1 MKKKILF
8 VCPTNRWEA
17 RERSLVHD
25 IKIALTRGSEVSFYG
40 LKNSPLDK
48 HLYNEKIT
56 KFYHPGLV
64 QTHFFLWPKLKVLST
79 LLEDEDLALVHCY
92 KLNILWP
99 ICFFLRGN
107 KEVSVIHSQ
116 YFELKKNYR
125 VLWHRLLI
133 RRCDMIFVPFEHLV
147 KNAWSR
153 LGMPSRKIEV
163 RPPLLTEVDN
173 SREEAVIFDKFEQ
186 FYSIG
191 LYVSDSD
198 KSLNKFSSYIKAL
211 EVSNEYFNWKKP
223 IKLVFV
229 TEGLWSEK
237 TVYQGLKQRVLDAG
251 VEEHVVFYSGG
262 KPSNYIQH
270 FDLWMSLLKGEGLD
284 DFALMAIS
292 IGTPILVP
300 RHPSTVEFFSVYGR
314 VGETYKN
321 NDVREIVRKWERL
334 LSDPDAYQ
342 DQIEAASGKIRKEH
356 SYINQENQYLRA
368 YEKVV
373 LRRERY
379 RLRKAESA
387 SLKP

>member
-1 MKKKILF
+1 VKKKILF

-25 IKIALTRGSEVSFYG
+25 IKIALARGNDVAFYG
-40 LKNSPLDK
+40 LKGSSIDK
-48 HLYNEKIT
+48 NLSSFKI
-56 KFYHPGLV
+56 KKHYHPGFV
-64 QTHFFLWPKLKVLST
+64 QTHFFLWPKLKILSH
-79 LLEDEDLALVHCY
+79 LLEDDELALVHCY

-116 YFELKKNYR
+116 YFELKQNYR

-147 KNAWSR
+147 KNSWSR

-163 RPPLLTEVDN
+163 RPPLLTEVEN
-173 SREEAVIFDKFEQ
+173 KNEESSIFDKFEQ
-186 FYSIG
+186 FFSVG
-191 LYVSDSD
+191 VYVSDSD
-198 KSLNKFSSYIKAL
+198 KNVKKFSSYIKSL

-229 TEGLWSEK
+229 TEGPWSEK
-237 TVYQGLKQRVLDAG
+237 TVYQALKQSVLDAG

-262 KPSNYIQH
+262 KPANYLQH

-321 NDVREIVRKWERL
+321 NDVREIVRMWEKL

-342 DQIEAASGKIRKEH
+342 DQIESASCQIRQDH
-356 SYINQENQYLRA
+356 SYTNQENQYLRA
-368 YEKVV
+368 YERVV
-373 LRRERY
+373 MRRERY
-379 RLRKAESA
+379 RQRKAES
-387 SLKP
+387 SSSKS